1 MKFLKE
7 KEVAKRLLACGYKFA
22 QNLNIPIIEQH
33 DFSRNIA
40 EDMAKE
46 LSKVFVDSCKEMNEQ
61 EQEYASNTYVFYKRV
76 EKEIKN
82 MNQ

>member
-82 MNQ
+82 MKQ

>member
-1 MKFLKE
+1 MKYLKE

-82 MNQ
+82 MKE

>member
-1 MKFLKE
+1 MKYLKE

-22 QNLNIPIIEQH
+22 QNLNVAVVDQH
-33 DFSRNIA
+33 DFSQTFA
-40 EDMAKE
+40 QDMARE

-82 MNQ
+82 MKE